1 VPGITTEL
9 GVGFASAAAVVNCVI
24 EEHRKS
30 VIEEHHK
37 MVVELAVY
45 YRHHGF
51 KVWSSCYTQPKN
63 RKSTD

>member
-9 GVGFASAAAVVNCVI
+9 GVGFASAAAVVNC
-24 EEHRKS
+24 